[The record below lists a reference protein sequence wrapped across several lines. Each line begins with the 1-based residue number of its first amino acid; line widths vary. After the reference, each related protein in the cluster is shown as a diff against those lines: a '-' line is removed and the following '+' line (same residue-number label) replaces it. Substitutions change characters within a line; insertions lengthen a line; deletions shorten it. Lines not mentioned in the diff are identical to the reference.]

1 MDRISA
7 IEKSLT
13 CFVYGI
19 VGLIP
24 VIGLFP
30 AVHALW
36 CCGKV
41 RAGYG
46 TQWNPASSYLKGGMV
61 LGLLGVLSSA
71 ITILVIAAVVYENM
85 T

>member
-7 IEKSLT
+7 INKSLT

-19 VGLIP
+19 VGLLP

-30 AVHALW
+30 AVHALSCW
-36 CCGKV
+36 RKV
-41 RAGYG
+41 RRGYG
-46 TQWNPASSYLKGGMV
+46 AQWNPAAAYLKGGFV
-61 LGLLGVLSSA
+61 LGLLGVLSSMLF
-71 ITILVIAAVVYENM
+71 ILAIAAMVMANL